1 MTFPSNS
8 SSKSSF
14 LALKLVCL
22 LTKNGHFFLL
32 SSPPTS
38 AKTKKSLSIFSS
50 SFARAAAAASRTRLG
65 VYSDHAVGYTSDNA
79 DRGSVCT
86 QMSTCFCGISRF
98 KLTIRVLK

>member
-14 LALKLVCL
+14 LALKLLCL

-32 SSPPTS
+32 SSSTS